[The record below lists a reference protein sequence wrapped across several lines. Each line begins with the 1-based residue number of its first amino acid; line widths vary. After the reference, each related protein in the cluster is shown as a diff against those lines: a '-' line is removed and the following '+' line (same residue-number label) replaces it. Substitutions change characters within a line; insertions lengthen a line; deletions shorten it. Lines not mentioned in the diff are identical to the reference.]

1 MMAAPVTKNST
12 LDNVGDLDPLLKFIL
27 KTEM

>member
-1 MMAAPVTKNST
+1 MADPVTMNSF
-12 LDNVGDLDPLLKFIL
+12 LDNVGVPDPLLKFIL